1 MLELGMMVNN
11 DDNDN
16 IKTMLR
22 YRRQWPVLEN
32 CIKNSLPL
40 LFGFSRDDNWLIQF
54 MLRDVMYA
62 SNVSAKLLH
71 QHWKWVSWYLLKLD
85 TDME

>member
-11 DDNDN
+11 EDNDD
-16 IKTMLR
+16 IKTIQKRVVNFGKLHK
-22 YRRQWPVLEN
+22 
-32 CIKNSLPL
+32 IILPL

-54 MLRDVMYA
+54 TLRNVMYA